1 MILARLSIKMMR
13 SVVLL
18 GAALVAISAS
28 PLLAQEAIDSTPS
41 DSAVA
46 TPTDTTASMSWIR
59 DRVPE
64 ILKGDAN
71 RVLAVEYWQWIG
83 LLVIILLGLMLDQTL
98 RFILRGIVNRLI
110 VRRGYSADHSKAVL
124 QAVRPVGLLVAA
136 IFWLNAL
143 DVLALQDDAERILQ
157 GSAKVFAVLAA
168 TWAAWR
174 ITDLIS
180 QILSEKAARTDNR
193 LDDVLVPLVRKTVK
207 VFIVVYGLIFA
218 AASLQIQL
226 VPLLASLGI
235 GGVAFAFASKDTVE
249 NFFGSVAVL
258 IDRPFSV
265 GDWVV
270 IEGHEGTVEEIGFRS
285 TRIRTFYDSQ
295 ITIPNSNL
303 VRAVV
308 DNYGRRKYRRW
319 KTFIGVQ
326 YDTPPQKLIAFT
338 EGIRE
343 LVRTHPYTRKD
354 YFQVYLNQFGPS
366 SLDILLYIFHEV
378 PDWSTELR
386 ERERMFLDIVRL
398 AQQLGVEFAFPTQT
412 VHLHRSEHAPD
423 VAPAKAPA
431 AHTDRDAAMAGI
443 DAVRTLIAEQP
454 WQQEKPGAVT
464 FGPKHI
470 GGESDAPR
478 L

>member
-1 MILARLSIKMMR
+1 MILTRLSTKMMR
-13 SVVLL
+13 VLPL
-18 GAALVAISAS
+18 IGVTLVTILAS
-28 PLLAQEAIDSTPS
+28 PALAQEGTDSTPS
-41 DSAVA
+41 DSAAA
-46 TPTDTTASMSWIR
+46 TPSESDAAASWIR
-59 DRVPE
+59 ARVPE
-64 ILKGDAN
+64 VLKGDAN
-71 RVLAVEYWQWIG
+71 QVLGVEYWQWIG
-83 LLVIILLGLMLDQTL
+83 LLAIILLGLILDQTV
-98 RFILRGIVNRLI
+98 RFVLRGIVNRLI

-143 DVLALQDDAERILQ
+143 GIMALQEEAEGILQ

-174 ITDLIS
+174 FTDLIS
-180 QILSEKAARTDNR
+180 QILSEKAARSANR
-193 LDDVLVPLVRKTVK
+193 FDDVLVPLVRKTVK
-207 VFIVVYGLIFA
+207 VFIVVYALIFA

-265 GDWVV
+265 GDWVL

-295 ITIPNSNL
+295 ITVPNSNL

-319 KTFIGVQ
+319 KTFLGVQ

-354 YFQVYLNQFGPS
+354 YFLVYLNQFGPS

-386 ERERMFLDIVRL
+386 ERERMLLDIVRL
-398 AQQLGVEFAFPTQT
+398 AQHLGVEFAFPTQT
-412 VHLHRSEHAPD
+412 VHLHRSEDAPD
-423 VAPAKAPA
+423 VAPSKAPEA
-431 AHTDRDAAMAGI
+431 QTDRAAALVGI
-443 DAVRTLIAEQP
+443 DAVRALIAQQP
-454 WQQEKPGAVT
+454 WQQERPGAVT
-464 FGPKHI
+464 FGPAPGSKL
-470 GGESDAPR
+470 GGESD
-478 L
+478 